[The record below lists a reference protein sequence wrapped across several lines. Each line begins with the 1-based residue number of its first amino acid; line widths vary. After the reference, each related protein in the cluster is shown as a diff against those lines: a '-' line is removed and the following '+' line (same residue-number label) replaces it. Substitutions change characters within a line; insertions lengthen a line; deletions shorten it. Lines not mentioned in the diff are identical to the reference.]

1 MNMNNMQEIIDNIG
15 DTVDIV
21 KIIKPIYN
29 FKANEQKGLIFM
41 AEGSCPS
48 CVNSVWC
55 DTWSEWKCKK
65 LNKRIL
71 GKIQN
76 NQQVLIFF

>member
-1 MNMNNMQEIIDNIG
+1 
-15 DTVDIV
+15 
-21 KIIKPIYN
+21 
-29 FKANEQKGLIFM
+29 M

-65 LNKRIL
+65 LNKRIYGYKKL
-71 GKIQN
+71 TNCKFYSKRPKNFKEPRCQCKDCLN
-76 NQQVLIFF
+76 NEFIWDEEEGN